1 MQIPHFGRIRQKR
14 FAILLRV
21 KKMVTIVFPGRE
33 NKACAKALC
42 AILER
47 FGGAVYAD
55 ETEISDYAPVAS
67 QYFVCNAKRF
77 CRVPTRESV
86 LLLTDTKHAPKAL
99 QKSPFGRVVADA
111 DITPRPTGSAVLV
124 GMRKDSQITVSS
136 VESDRLQICIQKA
149 LTTFSGREILPCE
162 FSVVRT
168 ANTDLKTALF
178 AFAVLLLSDKADT
191 ATLKMKL

>member
-1 MQIPHFGRIRQKR
+1 MILHFIRIRLKR

-47 FGGAVYAD
+47 FGGAVFAD

-67 QYFVCNAKRF
+67 QYFVCNANRL
-77 CRVPTRESV
+77 CRVPMRESV
-86 LLLTDTKHAPKAL
+86 LLLTDTKHIPKML
-99 QKSPFGRVVADA
+99 SEMNFGRVVADS
-111 DITPRPTGSAVLV
+111 DSTPCTTENAVIV

-136 VESDRLQICIQKA
+136 VDSDRLQICVQKA
-149 LTTFSGREILPCE
+149 LKTFSGKEILPCE
-162 FSVVRT
+162 FSVACT

-191 ATLKMKL
+191 VTLKMKL